1 MRIYFFL
8 LFVSFSSV
16 SCIKQWDPPPQ
27 PLPAQLSPNITLR
40 ELRQLHFPG
49 NTEQI
54 IEDRVAAGI
63 VVANDSLDNFYKT
76 IVVQDETGGIAIK
89 IDATQLYLLF
99 PVGQQ
104 VFIRLKGCWLG
115 DYGGM
120 LQLGAGSDRSDSLYP
135 QLISIPLPLL
145 KQVLVKGVS
154 GQIILPKDLSVN
166 QLTDSFQNCLVRL
179 NQVEFIASDTSRP
192 WADAFNRQSV
202 NHVLTA
208 CGGGSL
214 YVRTSGFARFAS
226 FKTPR
231 GNGSITGIYTVFG
244 WEKQLVLR
252 DTSDVS
258 FHGLRCSGS
267 GFIHLFSEDFDL
279 LQPGSILNLAGWRNV
294 AESGGRF
301 YYTKSTGNERYASIE
316 AFACGEP
323 QVSSW
328 LISPTIALG
337 GASGARLSF
346 STRAGFDNGAKLEVL
361 VSTNYDGSN
370 SPSRSKWTL
379 ISAAIASGPSFNQ
392 SLSWTPSGSLSLASF
407 KSNIRVAF
415 RYTGSDTGVNRRTTT
430 FHLDNIKILSN

>member
-1 MRIYFFL
+1 MRTYFFL
-8 LFVSFSSV
+8 LVAFFSCV
-16 SCIKQWDPPPQ
+16 SCVKQWDPPPQ

-54 IEDRVAAGI
+54 IEDKVAVGI

-76 IVVQDETGGIAIK
+76 IVVQDETGGISIK

-115 DYGGM
+115 DYGGL
-120 LQLGAGSDRSDSLYP
+120 LQLGAGSDRTDSLYP
-135 QLISIPLPLL
+135 KLISIPLPLL
-145 KQVLVKGVS
+145 KQVLVKGVN
-154 GQIILPKDLSVN
+154 GQIVSPKELLVQ
-166 QLTDSFQNCLVRL
+166 QLNNSFQNCLVRI

-208 CGGGSL
+208 CGGGSVYL
-214 YVRTSGFARFAS
+214 RTSGFARFAS
-226 FKTPR
+226 LKTPR
-231 GNGSITGIYTVFG
+231 GNGTITGIYTVFG
-244 WEKQLVLR
+244 WEKQLVIR
-252 DTSDVS
+252 DTSDIN
-258 FHGLRCSGS
+258 FNGLRCSG
-267 GFIHLFSEDFDL
+267 GGIVTLFSEDFDL
-279 LQPGSILNLAGWRNV
+279 HRPGSILNLEGWKNV

-301 YYTKSTGNERYASIE
+301 YYAKSTGNERYTSIE
-316 AFACGEP
+316 SFACGEP
-323 QVSSW
+323 QITSW
-328 LISPTIALG
+328 LISPTIPLI

-361 VSTNYDGSN
+361 VSSNYDGSN

-379 ISAAIASGPSFNQ
+379 LSAAIATGPSFNQ
-392 SLSWTPSGSLSLASF
+392 SISWTPSGSLSLSSF
-407 KSNIRVAF
+407 KTNIRVAF

-430 FHLDNIKILSN
+430 FHLDNIRILSN